1 MFNFALSWSGEV
13 SWKHLDPHG
22 WIWQKLFRYSRQQT
36 SSRTSR
42 SVLDGDN
49 YYLFWIII
57 NFFNWHVL
65 KLPFHSLTRWEVLTQ
80 LETSALWSNR
90 KFFRS
95 EKVSSRIYWFIYFFP
110 ACTINRNHSC
120 TAPVI
125 MFISLFGCGDP
136 YVLPVCQQLTHRI
149 EQLLSN
155 KNTQYYMKSITC
167 IQAFRE
173 QSVKVNKHSHCSSF
187 GGANDDAVFAVG
199 LAFLGLWALIRL
211 WLCFFSW
218 THNYLLMCLYVD

>member
-1 MFNFALSWSGEV
+1 M
-13 SWKHLDPHG
+13 
-22 WIWQKLFRYSRQQT
+22 
-36 SSRTSR
+36 
-42 SVLDGDN
+42 
-49 YYLFWIII
+49 
-57 NFFNWHVL
+57 
-65 KLPFHSLTRWEVLTQ
+65 LTQ
-80 LETSALWSNR
+80 LETSALWSDR

-95 EKVSSRIYWFIYFFP
+95 EKVSSRIYWFIYWFIYFFP
-110 ACTINRNHSC
+110 AGTINRNHSC

-136 YVLPVCQQLTHRI
+136 RVLPVCQQLTHRI

-173 QSVKVNKHSHCSSF
+173 QSVKVNKHSHWSSF

-199 LAFLGLWALIRL
+199 LAFIRIMSL
-211 WLCFFSW
+211 NKIMTLFLFLNTQLFAYVSVCRLEFFSR
-218 THNYLLMCLYVD
+218 LLNGI